1 MYGLGGM
8 AKNALKKSFID
19 HNTSKSNDVDIID
32 IKEPLGHIEKR
43 AAARSLINYEN
54 RPVKYI
60 PPRIKQTN
68 KKNNLFKGSKFTGCS
83 YTNGTITNTVLTN
96 CNIDIGDINLTNPSF
111 TNATVTGTA
120 TINLMKV
127 TKMISDLIPSVTKTY
142 DIGTNSLQWRYIY
155 GQYIDASYGF
165 YIGETTNN
173 FQIIRT
179 GEASDT
185 VMTNTTGNLIIDNT
199 NATGSTIE
207 RLGTDTSATSFKVQ
221 NNTEADLFSITGD
234 GNVDLAIHDGSSV
247 GLKLG
252 GTLVTPTATE
262 LNVMDG
268 DTSSSSVTLID
279 SDKFVIND
287 GGVMKQVPLSD
298 IKTYVAGMSMGY
310 VGDTIYF
317 DGNLV
322 VNGTVTSTQ
331 NTVVGSVT
339 VPDPLTS
346 LQVWNESLTLIYPI
360 NHTKTVLIGTQSL
373 IDDGDTT
380 NILEVTGKT
389 KTTGRILCC
398 DATDATNT
406 TDGSVYTA
414 GGLSVVKSAVFGS
427 TVTANQFIMSSDE
440 RLKKRIEPIKRDLNK
455 EILASKFNKLRPV
468 KFKWRKKAQTQSNEP
483 AKENYQYGFTAQ
495 NILKEFPE
503 CAFEKADGYLG
514 IDYAGITSVVILKMQ
529 DQQEEIVNQTQ
540 EIKKLR
546 DQNELFKNLL
556 KKQDIVMNNLLQ
568 RMEKIEMDIQL
579 EEVGCSGSK
588 SSDTDSNSSGCNSF
602 DERRFQW
609 EKDYDRD
616 RDRNGGG
623 GGGRGGFSNF
633 SKSY

>member
-373 IDDGDTT
+373 IDDADTT

-568 RMEKIEMDIQL
+568 RMEKIEVDIQL
-579 EEVGCSGSK
+579 EEVGGSGSK

-616 RDRNGGG
+616 RNGGG

>member
-1 MYGLGGM
+1 M
-8 AKNALKKSFID
+8 
-19 HNTSKSNDVDIID
+19 DIID